1 MLQRSL
7 AIAAALLFASASA
20 HAQHTTFRISGE
32 ITQVMD
38 SPFAGVAPGTPFTGC
53 YVFDL
58 STSDTNS
65 ASTVGDYWHA
75 TGYGAVIR
83 VGSHV
88 FRSDLIAGQFL
99 VEIVNDHQGFD
110 NYLFRSYVNV
120 PTSGH
125 EVGHISWQLDGLNT
139 DAITSTA
146 LSTTPPDLTLFQQ
159 PFGLDISSAFPSP
172 MPPWAI
178 RGVVTHVSLDPQVIG
193 DPTAGCV
200 PADPVLVGPPG
211 PPGPAGPA
219 GPTGPAG
226 PAGPAGPEGPMGP
239 PGLEGPT
246 GPQGP
251 QGQQGP
257 AGATGATGP
266 QGATGASG
274 PTGATGPTGPQGL
287 QGEGLFSGS
296 LLFLRAPSSAP
307 EGYTYIGRFDLTTS
321 QSPKTTIQVD
331 IYRRN

>member
-1 MLQRSL
+1 MHQRLLSV
-7 AIAAALLFASASA
+7 AAALLCFAVSA

-32 ITQVMD
+32 ILEVMD
-38 SPFAGVAPGTPFTGC
+38 SPFADVAPGTPFTGC
-53 YVFDL
+53 YTFDL
-58 STSDTNS
+58 STSDTNGL
-65 ASTVGDYWHA
+65 STVGDYWHA

-88 FRSDLIAGQFL
+88 FRSDFIAGQFL
-99 VEIVNDHQGFD
+99 VEIVNDHHGIFD

-125 EVGHISWQLDGLNT
+125 PVDHISWQLDGLDTN
-139 DAITSTA
+139 AITSTG
-146 LSTTPPDLTLFQQ
+146 LSTTPPDLSLFHQQ
-159 PFGLDISSAFPSP
+159 GFMISGPWGP
-172 MPPWAI
+172 VPPWRI
-178 RGVVTHVSLDPQVIG
+178 GGVVRQVSLDPQVIG

-200 PADPVLVGPPG
+200 PSDPALVG

-219 GPTGPAG
+219 GPAGPTGATGPAG
-226 PAGPAGPEGPMGP
+226 PMGPQGAEGPIGPQGPAGPE
-239 PGLEGPT
+239 
-246 GPQGP
+246 
-251 QGQQGP
+251 GP

-266 QGATGASG
+266 AGPQGPQGATGAVGSQ
-274 PTGATGPTGPQGL
+274 GPQGL